1 MKKTMPGASC
11 TGQSADKTLTR
22 PEGTPH
28 PACGHLLPN
37 AEKGFD
43 DLLTQEEVAARLKVT
58 VRTVARLQSEGVV
71 PFILLGKSV
80 RFYWPAVV
88 SHLNTNSTVCRASA
102 TGKRPLT
109 LNHKIYE

>member
-1 MKKTMPGASC
+1 MKREMLA
-11 TGQSADKTLTR
+11 TR
-22 PEGTPH
+22 NQDPH
-28 PACGHLLPN
+28 A
-37 AEKGFD
+37 

-88 SHLNTNSTVCRASA
+88 SHLNTNCTVCRSLQTANK
-102 TGKRPLT
+102 GGRP
-109 LNHKIYE
+109 